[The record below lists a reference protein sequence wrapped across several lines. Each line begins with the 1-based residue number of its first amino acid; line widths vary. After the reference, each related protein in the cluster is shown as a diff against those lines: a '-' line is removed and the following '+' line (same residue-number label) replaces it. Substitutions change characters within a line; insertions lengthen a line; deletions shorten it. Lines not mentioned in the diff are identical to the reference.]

1 MTNKISEEDSLEQR
15 TAYMAQWRELKGLK
29 DEPTY
34 NPNYNR
40 PIKGKKPAWSKV
52 DDILYSK
59 SVNDAN
65 REVYS

>member
-1 MTNKISEEDSLEQR
+1 MTNKISDQESCDQIRKFMDWRSL
-15 TAYMAQWRELKGLK
+15 AAPK
-29 DEPTY
+29 EPAY
-34 NPNYNR
+34 NPNYNK

-65 REVYS
+65 REVFQ